1 MEKERRIK
9 VLSLV
14 ALIVAVLG
22 LTIAFAALSQTL
34 TINGRA
40 SMGSSQWDVHFEN
53 LSNANITGDAT
64 EVSKPQITDGGI
76 TVNNMNVS
84 LVKPKDKVEYT
95 VEIVNDGSIT
105 AKVEKIQMTELTEE
119 QSKYL
124 EFYANYSDGRSV
136 SESDILEPNQREVVK
151 IVIGFKEDLTA
162 EDLPKETTTID
173 LSLTIDYVQSD
184 DKEEGD
190 IPTTTTPVSKTYEV
204 GEEISLGEEHFYVIS
219 DNGDTVTALAKYN
232 LLVGNMYTSEFNGL
246 IEETTEGYG
255 IQNENATG
263 AINYPYYV
271 GTVAFST
278 TKYWSYSS
286 SRPDLDYGKSYPAE
300 VYDSNSNLY
309 QYVQNYQKYLLNNG
323 YMSTNARLLTMNEAI
338 ILGCSS
344 NCSAAPEWLTSTWF
358 WLSTAQEDSKIYF
371 ITKLKSFGSVN
382 YYYHESRYFGIRP
395 VITISKSEL

>member
-136 SESDILEPNQREVVK
+136 SESDILEPSQREVVK

-173 LSLTIDYVQSD
+173 LSLTINYVQSD
-184 DKEEGD
+184 DNYLTNLTPGD
-190 IPTTTTPVSKTYEV
+190 VKKVMPKT
-204 GEEISLGEEHFYVIS
+204 EIKPRTYQMKPNQS
-219 DNGDTVTALAKYN
+219 
-232 LLVGNMYTSEFNGL
+232 LLVGDYARIDYLSEDKNSFTLYLSNEIKVDRINLNTNDKLRDLKLTSFDLDDRKDIVINGL
-246 IEETTEGYG
+246 LFCKI
-255 IQNENATG
+255 TG
-263 AINYPYYV
+263 KAKVNVY
-271 GTVAFST
+271 
-278 TKYWSYSS
+278 TKDNVKVFE
-286 SRPDLDYGKSYPAE
+286 R
-300 VYDSNSNLY
+300 NNL
-309 QYVQNYQKYLLNNG
+309 
-323 YMSTNARLLTMNEAI
+323 I
-338 ILGCSS
+338 
-344 NCSAAPEWLTSTWF
+344 
-358 WLSTAQEDSKIYF
+358 
-371 ITKLKSFGSVN
+371 
-382 YYYHESRYFGIRP
+382 
-395 VITISKSEL
+395 

>member
-64 EVSKPQITDGGI
+64 EVSKPQITDSGI
-76 TVNNMNVS
+76 TINNMNVS

-95 VEIVNDGSIT
+95 VEIVNDGTIN
-105 AKVEKIQMTELTEE
+105 AKIEQIQMTQLTEE

-124 EFYANYSDGRSV
+124 EFYATYSDGRSI
-136 SESDILEPNQREVVK
+136 SESNILKANQREKVK
-151 IVIGFKEDLTA
+151 IVIGFKEDITE

-219 DNGDTVTALAKYN
+219 DNDDTVTAFAKNPLNLNEIPMQVESTPGGPDYN
-232 LLVGNMYTSEFNGL
+232 ISFINDEFGYYWHDEYGNLYPQ
-246 IEETTEGYG
+246 YG
-255 IQNENATG
+255 NV
-263 AINYPYYV
+263 YPTY
-271 GTVAFST
+271 
-278 TKYWSYSS
+278 
-286 SRPDLDYGKSYPAE
+286 
-300 VYDSNSNLY
+300 VYDEKSNLY
-309 QYVQNYQKYLLNNG
+309 SHLQNYQTYLLSLG
-323 YMSTNARLLTMNEAI
+323 YKNVQVTLMSYEQAGTIGCRPSMASKT
-338 ILGCSS
+338 CSS
-344 NCSAAPEWLTSTWF
+344 IIGNGAYWLGSAASSDRVWF
-358 WLSTAQEDSKIYF
+358 ILDAGLYNKGANDYYGI
-371 ITKLKSFGSVN
+371 KLK
-382 YYYHESRYFGIRP
+382 P
-395 VITISKSEL
+395 VITVSKAEL

>member
-40 SMGSSQWDVHFEN
+40 SIRSSQWDVHFEN

-76 TVNNMNVS
+76 TINNMNVS

-136 SESDILEPNQREVVK
+136 SESDILEPSQREVVK

-173 LSLTIDYVQSD
+173 LSLTINYVQSA

-204 GEEISLGEEHFYVIS
+204 GDEIALGDEHFYVIS
-219 DNGDTVTALAKYN
+219 DNGNTVSALAKNRLNLENVPVQVESNNNYEYN
-232 LLVGNMYTSEFNGL
+232 IAFTNSEFAYYWNAGNDNL
-246 IEETTEGYG
+246 FEEYG
-255 IQNENATG
+255 TSFPAYVYNA
-263 AINYPYYV
+263 
-271 GTVAFST
+271 
-278 TKYWSYSS
+278 K
-286 SRPDLDYGKSYPAE
+286 
-300 VYDSNSNLY
+300 SNLY
-309 QYVQNYQKYLLNNG
+309 PYIQNYQAYLVSLGYKSAQATLMSYEQAESIGCRPSIANNTCK
-323 YMSTNARLLTMNEAI
+323 SI
-338 ILGCSS
+338 IGLGAYWLGSASS
-344 NCSAAPEWLTSTWF
+344 GDKVWYTDGDGLYSIVAS
-358 WLSTAQEDSKIYF
+358 QEYGLH
-371 ITKLKSFGSVN
+371 LKPF
-382 YYYHESRYFGIRP
+382 
-395 VITISKSEL
+395 ITISKSEL